1 LGEGEGRKGTTGL
14 RSANH
19 TVGEFLRLRE
29 RTIAKRLLSCNI
41 LLSKKMEQATKLNS
55 MQLFMIKLF
64 EKQLNAKQ
72 ESEIKALLTEYFA
85 RQIDD
90 EMDQIWESKGLSQ
103 EDLDRALETHKR
115 TPY

>member
-1 LGEGEGRKGTTGL
+1 
-14 RSANH
+14 
-19 TVGEFLRLRE
+19 
-29 RTIAKRLLSCNI
+29 
-41 LLSKKMEQATKLNS
+41 MEQATKLNS

-72 ESEIKALLTEYFA
+72 EEEIKALLTDYFA

-90 EMDQIWESKGLSQ
+90 EVDRIWEEKGLSQ
-103 EDLDRALETHKR
+103 QDLNKALEEHKR

>member
-1 LGEGEGRKGTTGL
+1 M
-14 RSANH
+14 
-19 TVGEFLRLRE
+19 
-29 RTIAKRLLSCNI
+29 LSCTNI
-41 LLSKKMEQATKLNS
+41 TELRMEQATKLNS

-72 ESEIKALLTEYFA
+72 EEEIKALLTDYFA

-90 EMDQIWESKGLSQ
+90 EVDRIWEEKGLSQ
-103 EDLDRALETHKR
+103 QDLNKALEEHKR